1 MLFSEWLA
9 SATVLDVFCL
19 ATVVISAGIA
29 LERSALWLSGVG
41 VKRGS

>member
-9 SATVLDVFCL
+9 SATVFDVFCL
-19 ATVVISAGIA
+19 ATVVIFTGIA
-29 LERSALWLSGVG
+29 LERSVSWLAGTG